1 MGSTKGKLSLRA
13 AVNSKC
19 KECLYSP
26 DEPGRWRE
34 QTERCTSP
42 SCPLYAVRPRVS
54 RARVSE
60 RTEKAVLEA
69 VKARSGQG
77 ASQGQEQAGAP
88 RPRRLDGISTGFGRT
103 GGRPCL
109 TCS

>member
-54 RARVSE
+54 RARVPE

-77 ASQGQEQAGAP
+77 ASQGRGKRERPGRARWPGLVPDLGEQEAAHA
-88 RPRRLDGISTGFGRT
+88 
-103 GGRPCL
+103 
-109 TCS
+109 